1 MNNEIKLYFFKNYEF
16 ILMKY
21 MRIKGYIYLD
31 VSININC
38 LVFCENKFL
47 KKIHFYDFK
56 YYLSFNRWKIIH
68 FTILF

>member
-21 MRIKGYIYLD
+21 MRIEGYIYLD

-38 LVFCENKFL
+38 LVYYENKF
-47 KKIHFYDFK
+47 FQEN
-56 YYLSFNRWKIIH
+56 SF
-68 FTILF
+68 L